1 VATRWSL
8 PAGVSR
14 ASIGEGTPLTA
25 GADYLDE
32 PAPSPARVQV
42 TEALLGLREATIAV
56 LLVAAIIQALNQNWW
71 VPERFK
77 MRQPRITQ
85 AMIDYPRLTQGWSM
99 FSPDAPKEDGTI
111 VVDGVTADGRH
122 LDPFTGAAPDF
133 DAPLHGPWYQ
143 SQFFCDYFLKIHF
156 DGNRGYRQH
165 FKHYLENWQA
175 LEGKPEKD
183 KLVSFE
189 VYWINNSSPPPGS
202 TEITNI
208 KKTLLF
214 TNKDRD

>member
-1 VATRWSL
+1 
-8 PAGVSR
+8 
-14 ASIGEGTPLTA
+14 
-25 GADYLDE
+25 
-32 PAPSPARVQV
+32 
-42 TEALLGLREATIAV
+42 
-56 LLVAAIIQALNQNWW
+56 LVAAIIQALNQNWW